1 MSLIQLKLAAKRAPV
16 GDFEVLRALPQR
28 EHRFV
33 GPFCFV
39 DHMGPHTSLAT
50 ADGGVGPHPHIG
62 LSTVTFLFEGE
73 VLHRDSIGSVQ
84 RIVPGDVNLMTA
96 GRGIVHS
103 ERTPSAVVGQ
113 QQTLH
118 GLQLW
123 VGLPLALEEMAPTFQ
138 HAPRETLPLLDDG
151 TVKTRVLLG
160 EWTGA
165 RSPVKLTSPTFYV
178 VAELEAGAQ
187 LEVPTQYSERCVYVV
202 NGDISL
208 EGTALS
214 RGELAVLT
222 PGVSGCVT
230 AQTSSRIAILG
241 GEPLDGPRFMS
252 WNFVSSRKER
262 LEQAMHD
269 WRNGRFPPL
278 QE

>member
-1 MSLIQLKLAAKRAPV
+1 MGLIQLKLVAKRAPV
-16 GDFEVLRALPQR
+16 GDFEVLRALPQHER
-28 EHRFV
+28 RFV

-62 LSTVTFLFEGE
+62 LSTVTFLFEGSA
-73 VLHRDSIGSVQ
+73 LHRDSIGSVQ
-84 RIVPGDVNLMTA
+84 RIMPGDVNLMTA

-103 ERTPSAVVGQ
+103 ERMPPELIGQ
-113 QQTLH
+113 QQTMH

-123 VGLPLALEEMAPTFQ
+123 VGLPAALEEMEPTFQ
-138 HAPRETLPLLDDG
+138 HAPKATLPVIDDG
-151 TVKTRVLLG
+151 AVKTRVLLG
-160 EWTGA
+160 EWNGA

-202 NGDISL
+202 NGDVSL